1 MRAQAKRSEDNSR
14 SRPITLEQA
23 LSALAK
29 DRSADGEAFERALG
43 ESLSSLRREL
53 ARVGRPKARVGLAD
67 SPTLGRLL
75 VALSDQ
81 GVAMV
86 CYVER
91 AGDLHQ
97 AILRLARKFD
107 LFGDERAA
115 AAVAAE
121 LTRYS
126 VGETDQLTYAVDLS
140 LVEGD
145 FSRRALL
152 ALKTL
157 WRGAAVTYQGL
168 AAAIGARQKARAV
181 GYAMNLNPVPIFVPC
196 HRVLASDL
204 SLHGYAGAFAQSR
217 GFRARKPSLETGG
230 RAGMGESGGKNF
242 LPPELPERAPRRPS
256 QDGVFRRR
264 GCGKPCWDAPV
275 PDMPSGLRPSARAG

>member
-204 SLHGYAGAFAQSR
+204 SLHGYAGGLARKALLLRAEGFELASR
-217 GFRARKPSLETGG
+217 PLKLAGELVWANREAKIFCRPSCPSARRADRARMVFFAGADAAS
-230 RAGMGESGGKNF
+230 RAGM
-242 LPPELPERAPRRPS
+242 RPC
-256 QDGVFRRR
+256 RI
-264 GCGKPCWDAPV
+264 C
-275 PDMPSGLRPSARAG
+275 RPA